1 MIITIA
7 SFKGGVGKTTTA
19 IHLAA
24 YFQGL
29 APTLLIDGDSNR
41 SALLWASQGTVPF
54 KVVDERQAVRHTR
67 DYEHIIIDTAAR
79 PGEED
84 LKVLVGGCD
93 LLILPTTPDSLAL
106 GALKLTLNALKK
118 LGSDRFKILLTI
130 IPPKPNRDGA
140 EAHAMLVADGLPVFN
155 AGIRQLRAAYQKAAL
170 TGVPVSAVREKN
182 AKKAWTDYQAIG
194 KEITS

>member
-54 KVVDERQAVRHTR
+54 KVVDERQAARHTR

-93 LLILPTTPDSLAL
+93 LLILPTTPDTLAL